1 VKIVILTLFPEM
13 FNGPFKESII
23 KRALDAKKIQIDIV
37 NFRDYALDK
46 HKKVDDTPYGG
57 GSGMVLKPEP
67 LFDAVS
73 AVKKDLKGNTKVIF
87 LTPQGRVF
95 NQECAY
101 NLSKEEN
108 IILICGR
115 YEGFDERALECLA
128 DDEISI
134 GDYVLTG
141 GEIPA
146 MVIVDSVS
154 RLIPG
159 VLGNSES
166 LNKETF
172 QDNLLEYPQYTRPE
186 NFRGHEVPE
195 IFLSG
200 NHKEIENYRR
210 QMSIKKTIERRPDL
224 IPKMK
229 LSNQEKTWVA
239 KYIKKESK

>member
-1 VKIVILTLFPEM
+1 M

-67 LFDAVS
+67 LFDAIN

-87 LTPQGRVF
+87 LTPQGKVF

-115 YEGFDERALECLA
+115 YEGFDQRIIECLA

-146 MVIVDSVS
+146 MVVVDSVV
-154 RLIPG
+154 RLVPG
-159 VLGNSES
+159 VLGNIES

-186 NFRGHEVPE
+186 DFKGHKVPE

-210 QMSIKKTIERRPDL
+210 EMSIKKTIERRPDL

-229 LSNQEKTWVA
+229 LSNQEKNWVA